1 MEGELLVSI
10 DKSQAYRDGQLHCFS
25 FANGLGAFIPQALK
39 TALMNRQEEAKQKA
53 AKALTRFLILDR
65 LTYVGVA
72 VTGFDASHDRFQDM
86 TQGFVAT
93 FGGLNTIINT
103 GKKEIRPGDWISLG
117 LPHQFK
123 WEDDPY
129 NKSKQAE
136 GIPLDKLLF
145 STDVVTPASEAE
157 KVQEIVQAYVNVGD
171 NGRAAMADSSM
182 PVALR
187 TLKDVVGDNVRDT
200 QDRLAGMMQGNKL
213 QQQKFMH
220 LVTSIM
226 HANKKMIIGKA
237 LSFGRP
243 GEPFDICLGGSN
255 SL

>member
-1 MEGELLVSI
+1 M
-10 DKSQAYRDGQLHCFS
+10 
-25 FANGLGAFIPQALK
+25 
-39 TALMNRQEEAKQKA
+39 
-53 AKALTRFLILDR
+53 
-65 LTYVGVA
+65 
-72 VTGFDASHDRFQDM
+72 
-86 TQGFVAT
+86 
-93 FGGLNTIINT
+93 
-103 GKKEIRPGDWISLG
+103 G

-157 KVQEIVQAYVNVGD
+157 KLQEIVQAYIDVGAG
-171 NGRAAMADSSM
+171 GRAAMADSSM

-187 TLKDVVGDNVRDT
+187 TLKEVLDGVDVNDNAAVGT
-200 QDRLAGMMQGNKL
+200 RLAGMIGGINSSKL
-213 QQQKFMH
+213 TQQKFMH
-220 LVTSIM
+220 LITNIM

>member
-1 MEGELLVSI
+1 M
-10 DKSQAYRDGQLHCFS
+10 
-25 FANGLGAFIPQALK
+25 
-39 TALMNRQEEAKQKA
+39 
-53 AKALTRFLILDR
+53 
-65 LTYVGVA
+65 
-72 VTGFDASHDRFQDM
+72 
-86 TQGFVAT
+86 
-93 FGGLNTIINT
+93 
-103 GKKEIRPGDWISLG
+103 
-117 LPHQFK
+117 PHQFK

-157 KVQEIVQAYVNVGD
+157 KVQEIVQAYTKVGD
-171 NGRAAMADSSM
+171 DGRAAMADSSM

-187 TLKDVVGDNVRDT
+187 TLKEVLDNVDVNNEARVKAA
-200 QDRLAGMMQGNKL
+200 LAGMLQGNKL

-220 LVTSIM
+220 LVTNIM

>member
-1 MEGELLVSI
+1 M
-10 DKSQAYRDGQLHCFS
+10 
-25 FANGLGAFIPQALK
+25 
-39 TALMNRQEEAKQKA
+39 
-53 AKALTRFLILDR
+53 
-65 LTYVGVA
+65 
-72 VTGFDASHDRFQDM
+72 
-86 TQGFVAT
+86 
-93 FGGLNTIINT
+93 
-103 GKKEIRPGDWISLG
+103 
-117 LPHQFK
+117 PHQFK

-157 KVQEIVQAYVNVGD
+157 KVQEIVQAYIDVGRD
-171 NGRAAMADSSM
+171 GRAAMADSSM

-187 TLKDVVGDNVRDT
+187 TLKEVLTEDVLGNDVDEAKRNAKNTLAAMVG
-200 QDRLAGMMQGNKL
+200 GNKL

>member
-1 MEGELLVSI
+1 M
-10 DKSQAYRDGQLHCFS
+10 
-25 FANGLGAFIPQALK
+25 
-39 TALMNRQEEAKQKA
+39 
-53 AKALTRFLILDR
+53 
-65 LTYVGVA
+65 
-72 VTGFDASHDRFQDM
+72 
-86 TQGFVAT
+86 
-93 FGGLNTIINT
+93 
-103 GKKEIRPGDWISLG
+103 
-117 LPHQFK
+117 
-123 WEDDPY
+123 
-129 NKSKQAE
+129 
-136 GIPLDKLLF
+136 DKLLF

-157 KVQEIVQAYVNVGD
+157 KVQEIVQAYIDVGRD
-171 NGRAAMADSSM
+171 GRAAMADSTM

-187 TLKDVVGDNVRDT
+187 TLKEVLTETRLGNDVDEAKRNAKAALAAMVG
-200 QDRLAGMMQGNKL
+200 GNKL

>member
-1 MEGELLVSI
+1 M
-10 DKSQAYRDGQLHCFS
+10 
-25 FANGLGAFIPQALK
+25 
-39 TALMNRQEEAKQKA
+39 
-53 AKALTRFLILDR
+53 
-65 LTYVGVA
+65 
-72 VTGFDASHDRFQDM
+72 
-86 TQGFVAT
+86 
-93 FGGLNTIINT
+93 
-103 GKKEIRPGDWISLG
+103 
-117 LPHQFK
+117 
-123 WEDDPY
+123 
-129 NKSKQAE
+129 
-136 GIPLDKLLF
+136 DKLLF

-157 KVQEIVQAYVNVGD
+157 KVQEIVQAYIDVGAD
-171 NGRAAMADSSM
+171 GRAAMADSSM

-187 TLKDVVGDNVRDT
+187 TLKEAVGNDIRNAKAA
-200 QDRLAGMMQGNKL
+200 LAAMVGGNKL